1 MDQTT
6 RPKGCYSTTEMT
18 VLSCLC
24 SPIDVGSWREGGG
37 KNLTTSASPSE
48 MDSCGPEEVGA
59 ALSTPSPPG
68 EVEERGRVPPS
79 EKKEVRERLPLSA
92 KPVPLSSQ
100 PKLQP
105 PSVPAQP
112 KLNGGQQAPAGVPP
126 QFHPQFRGM
135 MPPYVSDGLNGV
147 LISRVIDFTWGIKRH
162 GITYM
167 IWDVFLTIVASLPEI
182 SMTLE
187 SRILLVMAMCSCSRC
202 STRTPE
208 CPLLQCQGT

>member
-1 MDQTT
+1 MSIALFYPQLMDQTT

-135 MPPYVSDGLNGV
+135 MPPYVSDGL
-147 LISRVIDFTWGIKRH
+147 IIDFTWYSFIMPAYL
-162 GITYM
+162 IM
-167 IWDVFLTIVASLPEI
+167 FLIEHDCFPAYGPFTNKQNIVKY
-182 SMTLE
+182 
-187 SRILLVMAMCSCSRC
+187 
-202 STRTPE
+202 
-208 CPLLQCQGT
+208 

>member
-1 MDQTT
+1 
-6 RPKGCYSTTEMT
+6 
-18 VLSCLC
+18 
-24 SPIDVGSWREGGG
+24 
-37 KNLTTSASPSE
+37 
-48 MDSCGPEEVGA
+48 MDSRGPEEGGSA
-59 ALSTPSPPG
+59 FSTPSPPG
-68 EVEERGRVPPS
+68 EAEEGGRVPPN
-79 EKKEVRERLPLSA
+79 EKGEARERLPLSVQPA
-92 KPVPLSSQ
+92 PLSSQ
-100 PKLQP
+100 PQLQSSSS
-105 PSVPAQP
+105 SVPAQP
-112 KLNGGQQAPAGVPP
+112 KLNGGQQASAGVPP